1 MQPGARDSTTLTDKK
16 LATAPG
22 ATSRPDAET
31 KEERDARL
39 LILLGEVIRLSQAWV
54 RALEAGDPFT
64 AEKWEAECIRAM
76 DRFEADRKKT
86 RWRCESF
93 EQTR

>member
-1 MQPGARDSTTLTDKK
+1 MQPGARDSTTLMNKEP
-16 LATAPG
+16 TAEGQVRSLLDNG
-22 ATSRPDAET
+22 A
-31 KEERDARL
+31 KEERDAQL

-76 DRFEADRKKT
+76 DRFEANRKKT
-86 RWRCESF
+86 RVHRQSL

>member
-1 MQPGARDSTTLTDKK
+1 MQPGTRNSILQTGKGPATL
-16 LATAPG
+16 AEVASPINI
-22 ATSRPDAET
+22 ET
-31 KEERDARL
+31 KEERDAQL

-76 DRFEADRKKT
+76 DRFEANRKKT
-86 RWRCESF
+86 RLQRDSF

>member
-1 MQPGARDSTTLTDKK
+1 MQPGARDSTTLMNKER
-16 LATAPG
+16 TAEAEVRSLLDNG
-22 ATSRPDAET
+22 A
-31 KEERDARL
+31 KEERDAQL

-54 RALEAGDPFT
+54 RALEAGDPFK

-76 DRFEADRKKT
+76 DRFEANRKKT
-86 RWRCESF
+86 RLHRQSI

>member
-1 MQPGARDSTTLTDKK
+1 MLPGIRNAGMPSPIGSATLTDVAS
-16 LATAPG
+16 L
-22 ATSRPDAET
+22 PDGET

-39 LILLGEVIRLSQAWV
+39 LILLGEVIRLSQFWV

-76 DRFEADRKKT
+76 DRFEVNRKN
-86 RWRCESF
+86 RQYAAASF
-93 EQTR
+93 EKTL